1 MPKQADSE
9 RSLRTPL
16 DGPVVPQGV
25 AETEHIRTRRSQPAA
40 AGAVSTEAPQDRV
53 EVIRAAEVTKGDVID
68 VDGVY
73 REVTSVKRGQEG
85 SRAEGLI
92 YVTSADANGDK
103 DTLTLQ
109 AEDEVRVVRTG

>member
-68 VDGVY
+68 VDGVL
-73 REVTSVKRGQEG
+73 REVTSTSHKDGQVK
-85 SRAEGLI
+85 I
-92 YVTSADANGDK
+92 TSADANGDK
-103 DTLTLQ
+103 DTVTLDDE
-109 AEDEVRVVRTG
+109 AEVRVVRTDG